1 MADLSSPPPSR
12 RKNVLLFVVGVGAVL
27 VLLFN
32 VAFIVSNWHLTTVL
46 LGETEKK
53 YERLLQNVQERY
65 ARHTAPETL
74 PPNPKEIAEEAKKG
88 IAETVN
94 RAVEKAVA
102 EAKENLSGN
111 LISQLPAQVHYATL
125 DFDSLL
131 ASSTPGKAIT
141 KYIGDYAKLMDD
153 GIEKIEKAA
162 TAALSNKDYG
172 LFLSLQKDRAYL
184 LEQKK
189 KAADSAKDYLR
200 SIIRDSLRDFP
211 DSLNVIVVDGKG
223 AYGGN
228 ITDVTAQ
235 IVNRLKDVVPKM
247 PALPKVVVQEL
258 SQEKQRKKQPLQN
271 SSDSKASKNSKNK
284 GAKRK

>member
-1 MADLSSPPPSR
+1 MADLSSASPPR
-12 RKNVLLFVVGVGAVL
+12 RKNVLLLVVGVGAVL

-32 VAFIVSNWHLTTVL
+32 VAFIVSNWHFTTVL

-65 ARHTAPETL
+65 ARHTAPDTL
-74 PPNPKEIAEEAKKG
+74 PPSSKEEVKENVAEM
-88 IAETVN
+88 VN
-94 RAVEKAVA
+94 RAVEKAMA

-111 LISQLPAQVHYATL
+111 LISQLPAPVHYAIL

-211 DSLNVIVVDGKG
+211 DSLNVIVVDGEG

-247 PALPKVVVQEL
+247 PALPKVVVQEP
-258 SQEKQRKKQPLQN
+258 SQEKQRKKQSLQN

-284 GAKRK
+284 GAQRK